1 MKRTPRNS
9 AARPAPARKT
19 RKRSSPPRPVAAARG
34 LRILRVR
41 SVMDKSGLSRSQV
54 YRKFGHLRI
63 QLGPNSAGWIEAEI
77 ESEIKKLIAASRGG
91 AEAAEKTG
99 I

>member
-1 MKRTPRNS
+1 
-9 AARPAPARKT
+9 
-19 RKRSSPPRPVAAARG
+19 
-34 LRILRVR
+34 
-41 SVMDKSGLSRSQV
+41 MDKSGLSRSQV